1 MSARSADSSRE
12 NSVERWF
19 ADHAGTAAAVVT
31 PAGFLLRLWTASGTF
46 LNPDEALHFRIANQ
60 PTLGLVYRA
69 SLAESHPPLLYW
81 VLHFVRHLGT
91 TEICLRL
98 PSVIAGTIF
107 CWLLYRWLSQVT
119 GQLSGFIGLLL
130 ASLLPPIVRL
140 SAEVRQYAL
149 LLMFLAGAL
158 YFLERALAE
167 DSPACTVAS
176 ALSLYLAM
184 LSHYS
189 ALFFVIA
196 LGAYGLL
203 KMFPSAGRPTTRI
216 LALWILTQL
225 AAVALALFLFKTHLS
240 HLAYSNSR
248 TVLQGWMS
256 EFYLRRSYFEA
267 GRDNPLLFVIGHS
280 FGVFQFV
287 FGQLVVGD
295 VAGLLFLAAIVLLW
309 RKSEKHADEIKN
321 TERIKNSRTLALF
334 LVLLFAIACG
344 TSLAHVYP
352 FGGTRH
358 SAFLIIPAVAG
369 VSFATARIAAQRWAL
384 GVALTLAIIA
394 VCAIF
399 GRQHQPFITR
409 DDQNRARMT
418 EAMNF
423 VRSNVPAGGL
433 ILTDY
438 ESSMVLGHY
447 LCAQRPFAVQVSSPQ
462 FETFNCDEDRIVT
475 ANRTTATN
483 FTPEVFLNL
492 GRSFVSTYDPKQ
504 GTAVWIF
511 QAGWGVDL
519 PEKLRESPEFH
530 DLQFRAF
537 GNNIKI
543 FKLTATDTLRVPT
556 ITP

>member
-1 MSARSADSSRE
+1 MAAPPANLSRE
-12 NSVERWF
+12 NSMERWL
-19 ADHAGTAAAVVT
+19 AGHTGTAATVAML
-31 PAGFLLRLWTASGTF
+31 AGFLLRLWTASGTF

-60 PTLGLVYRA
+60 STLGLVYRA

-91 TEICLRL
+91 SEIWLRL

-107 CWLLYRWLSQVT
+107 CWLLFRWLTQVT

-130 ASLLPPIVRL
+130 SSLLPPVVRL

-158 YFLERALAE
+158 YLLERALAE
-167 DSPACTVAS
+167 HSPACMVAS

-196 LGAYGLL
+196 LGVYGLL
-203 KMFPSAGRPTTRI
+203 KMFPSTERPSTRI
-216 LALWILTQL
+216 LALWIPTQL
-225 AAVALALFLFKTHLS
+225 AALAVALFLYKTHLS

-309 RKSEKHADEIKN
+309 RKSWINAYEIKSR
-321 TERIKNSRTLALF
+321 EHIKTGRTLALF

-344 TSLAHVYP
+344 ASLAHVYP

-358 SAFLIIPAVAG
+358 SAFLIIPVVAG
-369 VSFATARIAAQRWAL
+369 VGFVTARIAAQRWTL
-384 GVALTLAIIA
+384 GVSLTLLIIA

-409 DDQNRARMT
+409 DDQSRARMAD
-418 EAMNF
+418 AMDF
-423 VRSNVPAGGL
+423 ILAHVAPGGL

-447 LCAQRPFAVQVSSPQ
+447 LCAQTPFAVQVSSPQ
-462 FETFNCDEDRIVT
+462 FETFTCDGDRIVT

-483 FTPEVFLNL
+483 FTPELFLNIR
-492 GRSFVSTYDPKQ
+492 RSFVSTYDPKQ

-519 PEKLRESPEFH
+519 PERLRESTEFH
-530 DLQFRAF
+530 NLQFRAF

-543 FKLTATDTLRVPT
+543 FKLSSEETLEPPT
-556 ITP
+556 FTP